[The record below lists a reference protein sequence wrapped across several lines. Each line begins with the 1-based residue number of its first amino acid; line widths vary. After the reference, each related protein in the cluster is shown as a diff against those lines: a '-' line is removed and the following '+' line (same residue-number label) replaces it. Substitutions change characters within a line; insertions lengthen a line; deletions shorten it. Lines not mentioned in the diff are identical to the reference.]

1 MEKYSFTFFHNSP
14 TIKKAWPW
22 IVCLSAGLFF
32 FYDFMLMNMFNSIN
46 SDISKAFNLNATQ
59 ISWLSG
65 LYPMATVAFLIISG
79 LLLDRFSTRKII
91 LTAMFICLI
100 STSGFALSQNIFQ
113 AGFFRFAAGSTA
125 AFCFLSC
132 VMLASRWFAKDH
144 LALITGLIVTMAM
157 TGGSL
162 SQAPLKALVTTYGW
176 KNAMFSLS
184 LFGLVLWCIMFILIH
199 DTPTQKTWRHPA
211 SKPTMSIKNSL
222 IKTIKN
228 PQNWILGAYTSLMNL
243 VICVFGGLWGQSFVS
258 SVYNMNDL
266 VASEITMMIFLGTT
280 IGSPLAGWLSDK
292 MGKRKT
298 PMIMGAIF
306 SILLSLI
313 LMNLTDP
320 SSIVLEVLFFL
331 LGLFTSTQVISYPAI
346 FESNPKNLTG
356 TAESFSATI
365 IMSGVALFPLFYGTL
380 LDWHGHTLYTAKD
393 HWFAYQILPL
403 SLILSFVLTL
413 FIKETH
419 CKPRHS

>member
-1 MEKYSFTFFHNSP
+1 MENKPFT
-14 TIKKAWPW
+14 KKTLWPW

-46 SDISKAFNLNATQ
+46 SDISKAFSLNATQ
-59 ISWLSG
+59 VSWLSG
-65 LYPMATVAFLIISG
+65 LYPLATVAFLMISG

-100 STSGFALSQNIFQ
+100 STSGFALSQNVFQ

-132 VMLASRWFAKDH
+132 VMLASRWFTKDH

-162 SQAPLKALVTTYGW
+162 SQAPLKALVTVYGW
-176 KNAMFSLS
+176 RNALLALS
-184 LFGLVLWCIMFILIH
+184 VFGLFLWGIMFVLIH
-199 DTPTQKTWRHPA
+199 DSPHERVWHHPA
-211 SKPTMSIKNSL
+211 SKPTMSIQSSL
-222 IKTIKN
+222 KKTINN

-243 VICVFGGLWGQSFVS
+243 IICVFGGLWGQSFVS
-258 SVYNMNDL
+258 TVYQMDDL

-280 IGSPLAGWLSDK
+280 IGSPLAGWISDK
-292 MGKRKT
+292 MRKRKT
-298 PMIMGAIF
+298 PMIIGTLLSIAI
-306 SILLSLI
+306 SLI
-313 LMNLTDP
+313 LTRLSSP
-320 SSIVLEVLFFL
+320 SSTQLELLFFL
-331 LGLFTSTQVISYPAI
+331 LGLFTSTQVISYPTI

-365 IMSGVALFPLFYGTL
+365 IMSGVALFPLLYGQL
-380 LDWHGHTLYTAKD
+380 LDWNGATVYRAQD

-403 SLILSFVLTL
+403 SLILSLIL
-413 FIKETH
+413 ALLIKETH
-419 CKPRHS
+419 CKSYQA